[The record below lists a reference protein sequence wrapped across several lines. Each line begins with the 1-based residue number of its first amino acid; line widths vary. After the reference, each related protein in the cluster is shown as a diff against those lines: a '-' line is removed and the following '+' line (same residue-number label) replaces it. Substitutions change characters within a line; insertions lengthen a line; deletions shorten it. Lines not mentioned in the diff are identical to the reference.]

1 MLGKLMLGRAQTS
14 GKTRRST
21 QQLTYFCDCSTNYA
35 FQIQAW
41 NENIVAG
48 SAWSNVINITT
59 VTASS
64 IQENSTEAAE
74 PTIEETDQG

>member
-1 MLGKLMLGRAQTS
+1 MLGRAQTS

-41 NENIVAG
+41 NGNIAAG
-48 SAWSNVINITT
+48 SAWSNVINMTT
-59 VTASS
+59 AEEEVTTASS
-64 IQENSTEAAE
+64 TQENSTEAAE